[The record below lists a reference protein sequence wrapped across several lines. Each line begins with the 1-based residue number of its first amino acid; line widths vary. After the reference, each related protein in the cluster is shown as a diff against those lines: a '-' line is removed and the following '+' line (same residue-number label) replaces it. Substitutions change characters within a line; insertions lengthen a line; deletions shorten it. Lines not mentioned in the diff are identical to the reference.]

1 MWGLRTLLAP
11 NGFQKREEKSYYIL
25 LYWEESCKS
34 HLRQKKNRLY
44 MWFSEFELS
53 KKKNLGLACIQFTIY
68 FESRLTCTIF
78 AQLHKQFM
86 NSLAMKASIWVWL
99 DSNIFE
105 NFFSLTSWSRFPDG
119 FFIYLFS
126 SIYCAIKILVNH
138 NKLCLT
144 VQTYIVQIEYTL
156 GTNK

>member
-34 HLRQKKNRLY
+34 HLRQKKIDCMCGLESLNCRR
-44 MWFSEFELS
+44 
-53 KKKNLGLACIQFTIY
+53 KKSWVGLCIQFTIY

-144 VQTYIVQIEYTL
+144 VQTYIVQIEIHF
-156 GTNK
+156 GD

>member
-34 HLRQKKNRLY
+34 HLRQKKIDYICGLVSLNCRR
-44 MWFSEFELS
+44 
-53 KKKNLGLACIQFTIY
+53 KKILGWLAYSLQFTLSHDWLVQY
-68 FESRLTCTIF
+68 SRSYISSLWIVLRWKLLSGSGWILTYLRT
-78 AQLHKQFM
+78 
-86 NSLAMKASIWVWL
+86 
-99 DSNIFE
+99 
-105 NFFSLTSWSRFPDG
+105 FFSLTSWSRFPDG

-144 VQTYIVQIEYTL
+144 VQTYIVQIEIHI
-156 GTNK
+156 GD

>member
-44 MWFSEFELS
+44 IWFSEFDVS
-53 KKKNLGLACIQFTIY
+53 KKKNLGLAFTYSLQFTLSHDWLEQY
-68 FESRLTCTIF
+68 SRSYISSLWIVLRWKLLSGSGWILTYLRT
-78 AQLHKQFM
+78 
-86 NSLAMKASIWVWL
+86 
-99 DSNIFE
+99 
-105 NFFSLTSWSRFPDG
+105 FFSLTSWSRFPDG

-144 VQTYIVQIEYTL
+144 VQTYIVQIEIHF
-156 GTNK
+156 GD

>member
-53 KKKNLGLACIQFTIY
+53 KKKKILGWFAYSLQFTLSHDWLVQY
-68 FESRLTCTIF
+68 SRSYISSLWIVLRWKLLSGSGWILTYLRT
-78 AQLHKQFM
+78 
-86 NSLAMKASIWVWL
+86 
-99 DSNIFE
+99 
-105 NFFSLTSWSRFPDG
+105 FFSLTSWSRFPDG

-144 VQTYIVQIEYTL
+144 VQTYIVQIEIHF
-156 GTNK
+156 GD

>member
-1 MWGLRTLLAP
+1 MA
-11 NGFQKREEKSYYIL
+11 FKKEKKKAITL

-34 HLRQKKNRLY
+34 HLRQKNRLY
-44 MWFSEFELS
+44 VWFSEFELS

-86 NSLAMKASIWVWL
+86 NSLAMKALIWVWL
-99 DSNIFE
+99 DSNIYLRT
-105 NFFSLTSWSRFPDG
+105 FFSLTSWSRFPDG
-119 FFIYLFS
+119 FFIHLFS